1 MKLVILD
8 AHTLN
13 SGDLSWTEIEQE
25 GETIIYDR
33 TAPQDVAKRIED
45 ADIVI
50 VNKTKLFKEALQG
63 AKKLKFIT
71 ILATGYDCVD
81 KKTAKELGI
90 VVSNIPSYGTD
101 TVAQFTV
108 AMILELA
115 HHIGRHSE
123 SVKDGQWTASPDWT
137 YQLTP
142 QIELRNK
149 TLGIIG
155 YGRIGARVGELA
167 IALGM
172 KVITTERPGRE
183 FPVPTVTQEEL
194 FRTSDF
200 VTLHCP
206 LTPQTKGIID
216 QTSLSLMKPSAFL
229 VNASRGPLIVE
240 NDLRIALDQK
250 TIAGAALDVISEEP
264 MVKGHPLQHA
274 KNIIITPHI
283 AWSTKEARIRIMD
296 TTLDNIHAFLAGTP
310 QNRVI

>member
-142 QIELRNK
+142 QIEHRNK

-183 FPVPTVTQEEL
+183 FPIPTVTQEEL

-229 VNASRGPLIVE
+229 INASRGPLIVE